1 MTMDAIR
8 FISAFFPIIS
18 KAAMQTYISALP
30 LMGSDTLLFKT
41 YHTETITCR
50 SDLQSHSPSGWV
62 PLKAPAK
69 WHTNRHPKTIISSS
83 ASSGYLIAEAESHPT
98 TRVRFYDARTGN
110 ETENSFKLPSPAES
124 MHFTPDSRHL
134 LTIDDRGTISTWD
147 IKKGLSV
154 HIIEFEFKYPLIHL
168 SANGKILVGSR
179 KHNGFSDK
187 FSLWDTVTAE
197 CIRTFVFNI
206 SYWHNIALS
215 PDGRTLAVQEGNK
228 AGIQFFDVQSGTLE
242 EQAFV
247 IEGRAAQPEE
257 SLSFKNV
264 IWSSDGKFLATV
276 SIQDN
281 IRLWDVD
288 KRTCTSL
295 DSEARDGS
303 LSPDLSFSPDNSYIA
318 AWYSNSKSTPS
329 HSYARIWDMQT
340 RKIIWTGTLGPTRD
354 YSMSFLSD
362 SQEIIFFELNHPPIR
377 IVRLPTYMSDPLRIY
392 GWTSAYYIQY
402 SHLTSSAN
410 VDFASRVDGVG
421 WITNTAGER
430 LMWVPY
436 PDFELCS
443 TIQRTE
449 LDRQRARFTQRKIL
463 EVKEPGTNTVVL
475 RFKIDFRVEANVI
488 THGVDF
494 RRFQ

>member
-1 MTMDAIR
+1 MDAIR
-8 FISAFFPIIS
+8 FISAFFPLIS
-18 KAAMQTYISALP
+18 KAVMQTYISALP

-69 WHTNRHPKTIISSS
+69 WWHTDRHPKATISSF
-83 ASSGYLIAEAESHPT
+83 ASSGYLIAKAESYPT
-98 TRVRFYDARTGN
+98 PRVRFYDARTGD
-110 ETENSFKLPSPAES
+110 ETENGFELRFPAES
-124 MHFTPDSRHL
+124 MHFSPDSRYL
-134 LTIDDRGTISTWD
+134 SIIDDRGTISTWD

-154 HIIEFEFKYPLIHL
+154 HHIESELKYPLIHL
-168 SANGKILVGSR
+168 SGNGNKILIGSR
-179 KHNGFSDK
+179 KHSGFSDK
-187 FSLWDTVTAE
+187 FSVWDTATAE

-215 PDGRTLAVQEGNK
+215 PDGRTLAVHERNK
-228 AGIQFFDVQSGTLE
+228 TSIQFFDVQSGTLGD
-242 EQAFV
+242 QDFV
-247 IEGRAAQPEE
+247 IEGRAAQEP
-257 SLSFKNV
+257 LSFKNV
-264 IWSSDGKFLATV
+264 IWSSDGNFLATV
-276 SIQDN
+276 SIKDN

-288 KRTCTSL
+288 KKTCTPL
-295 DSEARDGS
+295 GSETRDGS

-318 AWYSNSKSTPS
+318 AWYLNSKSTPA

-340 RKIIWTGTLGPTRD
+340 RKIIWSGTLGLTRD

-362 SQEIIFFELNHPPIR
+362 SQEILFFALHHPPIR

-392 GWTSAYYIQY
+392 GWTSDYYIQY
-402 SHLTSSAN
+402 SHLTSSAD
-410 VDFASRVDGVG
+410 VDFASQVDGAG

-443 TIQRTE
+443 WMQRTE
-449 LDRQRARFTQRKIL
+449 LSWQHAFTRRKIL
-463 EVKEPGTNTVVL
+463 EVKKPGTNTVVL
-475 RFKIDFRVEANVI
+475 RFKIDFQ
-488 THGVDF
+488 G
-494 RRFQ
+494 